1 MWWGYYKKRLSSRVK
16 DGINYSI
23 ADFQGYLLM
32 KKNVSHV
39 DDNLIDYTIN
49 TEKDIES
56 QVEQFINTYIDK

>member
-1 MWWGYYKKRLSSRVK
+1 
-16 DGINYSI
+16 
-23 ADFQGYLLM
+23 M